1 MSPSCEIF
9 YKGMNLSMELAVK
22 DKFETELLEL
32 IESFQALDLSGTFA
46 ESYYRKTAEALAK
59 RVKEKEFRITVVG
72 EFSAGKSTFLNA
84 LIGKDILPHAL
95 TETTATVTYI
105 RNVPPTHSDV
115 DTIKVHFND
124 SQREPVIFNMK
135 TDPEALKTYTTTQS
149 EIRVAHEIAFV
160 EVFVNFRHTND
171 PIVFI
176 DTPGLNG
183 VADGHREL
191 TMHEIKQAHA
201 SICLFH
207 LRSLANS
214 NLEFLKILQKHQRS
228 FLFVLNF
235 IDEIKTSEGDSVELK
250 LASLREQYINQLE
263 DEQQEVASSIRFF
276 GVSALK
282 ALAGKDTSLPRLY
295 DGDVK
300 DLAMEDR
307 SVLLKES
314 LFQQFEDSLWNDVLS
329 GEKNQVFQ
337 TSMYLGFNNL
347 LREIQE
353 ELIAAKQLT
362 QVKLDEKEIDE
373 ITKRLTQLE
382 ELAKRNW
389 DKLVHYMSSRQSD
402 LDKMIRTKLEEDL
415 ENIMIQLSESMH
427 QDDFDA
433 FELAMKQNSYS
444 KQLLNK
450 TSMLSQQHQ
459 LYISSILEEIYQ
471 TSIMRVLEYSPTVS
485 IEISHQGLNIK
496 TVNFDSNDYKFE
508 KKISDLKEKKIDLEL
523 QRGEIVDSQHEISQE
538 LQQMETKEKKLNDS
552 ILKTNEQ
559 QLMEQKRLGSEP
571 RVGSRTETRYRT
583 VERSAFN
590 PKRWFGNKTYEESYS
605 VEVSDTAN
613 RDNWRKQKDQIQYKY
628 TQHKD
633 GLQKDSTQLKI
644 RKKQFATKASQ
655 NTDMLQAIDNKLSQI
670 KYDLKRKQIEYEEV
684 LLKAKK
690 EYMRS
695 EKRRLLEQLNQFVLE
710 KVKPGL
716 TDSIKLNIDENM
728 IDIRQQVQSY
738 YEKHHSEVKRRLT
751 IMLEESKLTLHNQV
765 APIETLQIAIDSLQ
779 EELEKKY
786 NN

>member
-1 MSPSCEIF
+1 
-9 YKGMNLSMELAVK
+9 MNLSMELAVK

-124 SQREPVIFNMK
+124 SQRESVIFNMK

-149 EIRVAHEIAFV
+149 ELRVAQEIAFV
-160 EVFVNFRHTND
+160 EVFVNFRHTNE

-214 NLEFLKILQKHQRS
+214 NLEFLRILQKHQCS

-263 DEQQEVASSIRFF
+263 DGQQDVASSIRFF

-282 ALAGKDTSLPRLY
+282 ALAGKDASIPRLY
-295 DGDVK
+295 NGDIK
-300 DLAMEDR
+300 DLAIEDR

-314 LFQQFEDSLWNDVLS
+314 LFQQFEDSLWNDVIS

-337 TSMYLGFNNL
+337 TSMYLSFNNL

-353 ELIAAKQLT
+353 ELTAAKQLT
-362 QVKLDEKEIDE
+362 QVKLDEKETDE

-389 DKLVHYMSSRQSD
+389 DKLIHYMTSRQAD
-402 LDKMIRTKLEEDL
+402 LDKMVRSKLEEDL
-415 ENIMIQLSESMH
+415 ENIMSELSESMH

-444 KQLLNK
+444 KQLQNK
-450 TSMLSQQHQ
+450 TSMLSQKHQ
-459 LYISSILEEIYQ
+459 LYLSSILEEIYQ

-485 IEISHQGLNIK
+485 IETSHKGIEIK

-508 KKISDLKEKKIDLEL
+508 KKLSDLKEKKIDLEL
-523 QRGEIVDSQHEISQE
+523 QRGEIVDSQHEISRE
-538 LQQMETKEKKLNDS
+538 LQQMETKAKKLNDS

-559 QLMEQKRLGSEP
+559 QLLEQKRLGSEP
-571 RVGSRTETRYRT
+571 SVGTRTETRYRT
-583 VERSAFN
+583 VERSVFSF
-590 PKRWFGNKTYEESYS
+590 KRLFGNKTYEESYS
-605 VEVSDTAN
+605 VEVSDTTD
-613 RDNWRKQKDQIQYKY
+613 RDHWRKQKEEIQHKY

-633 GLQKDSTQLKI
+633 GLQKESTQLKI
-644 RKKQFATKASQ
+644 RKKQFTTKASQ

-670 KYDLKRKQIEYEEV
+670 EYDLKRKQIEYEEV

-716 TDSIKLNIDENM
+716 TDSIKLNIDENI

-738 YEKHHSEVKRRLT
+738 YEKHQSEVKRRLT

-765 APIETLQIAIDSLQ
+765 APIETLQIAIDALQ
-779 EELEKKY
+779 EQLEKKY